1 MIAVVIDEYGGA
13 VGIVT
18 MEEISELA
26 KEELIVRGGV
36 SVEKLFERLGR
47 EEEFDVTTVNGRV
60 LEMDGKRVG
69 KIWVRVLQGEL
80 AMQ

>member
-1 MIAVVIDEYGGA
+1 MIAVVIDEYGGT

-18 MEEISELA
+18 MEEISELS
-26 KEELIVRGGV
+26 KEEFIVRGGV
-36 SVEKLFERLGR
+36 SVEKLFERFGR